1 MPVASARD
9 FWRRFDQRPTTHGD
23 PPSPVWSSIYCTIRE
38 RRRSRSNS
46 TTGRSRTPSSVS
58 SGRTT
63 PSPGPSFLSP
73 LNGRTM
79 SDDSLS
85 QTRINSPPR
94 LMSRVPRKYTTVCW
108 LEPCNV
114 PVHYSS
120 TVLITLGSTRKRYTE
135 DIRFQ
140 TRLAPRR
147 FSESVETPVSRYYIS
162 TIEIPCNPY
171 NHLFDG
177 ELLQVP
183 SDSEA

>member
-63 PSPGPSFLSP
+63 PSPGPSLLSP

-140 TRLAPRR
+140 TRLGPKK
-147 FSESVETPVSRYYIS
+147 I
-162 TIEIPCNPY
+162 
-171 NHLFDG
+171 
-177 ELLQVP
+177 Q
-183 SDSEA
+183 